1 MPRIPDGPGWT
12 GTFLLA
18 LAVAVTAPHA
28 RAADPWE
35 GGGLDDDFAAS
46 SANTLTHG
54 AVQQHDL
61 DQAGGPPDRDWIRVP
76 TVAGHSYEARVT
88 GVNIVF
94 DPGDCGGCAQ
104 FERVAPSQTILQE
117 DDAVVTAGPR
127 ESYDRTLR
135 WVATA
140 TQVIGEYV
148 RVTGDTGIVG
158 SADSVYT
165 LRFWDTTYAIPR
177 WNAANGQATVFLIQ
191 NAQQTAVTG
200 SIRLFSA
207 AGALLHE
214 EPLALDENGLRV
226 FNVAGVPALVG
237 QSGHAY
243 VAHTAGY
250 GGLAGKAVALEPA
263 TGFTFDTPMQPIP
276 D

>member
-1 MPRIPDGPGWT
+1 MART
-12 GTFLLA
+12 VLLV
-18 LAVAVTAPHA
+18 LLVAAGAPHA
-28 RAADPWE
+28 RALDPWE
-35 GGGLDDDFAAS
+35 GGGIDDDGPLRT
-46 SANTLTHG
+46 NTLTHG

-61 DQAGGPPDRDWIRVP
+61 DQAGGPPDQDWLHVP

-88 GVNIVF
+88 GANVVF
-94 DPGDCGGCAQ
+94 DPGGCGGCAQ
-104 FERVAPSQTILQE
+104 FERVTATPTILQE
-117 DDAVVTAGPR
+117 DEAMLTVGPR
-127 ESYDRTLR
+127 DSYDRTIR

-158 SADSVYT
+158 DAGSVYT
-165 LRFWDTTYAIPR
+165 IRFWDTTYAVPR
-177 WNAANGQATVFLIQ
+177 WNAVSGQATVFLVQ
-191 NAQQTAVTG
+191 NLTPGAVTG

-214 EPLALDENGLRV
+214 EPLALGENQLRV
-226 FNVAGVPALVG
+226 FNVSGVPALVG

-243 VAHTAGY
+243 VAHTAGH

-263 TGFTFDTPMQPIP
+263 TGFTFDTPMVPIP

>member
-1 MPRIPDGPGWT
+1 VTEEEGAMLRR
-12 GTFLLA
+12 FLLVLVVAA
-18 LAVAVTAPHA
+18 LTPHA

-35 GGGLDDDFAAS
+35 GGGLDDDVATGS
-46 SANTLTHG
+46 SNTLTHG

-61 DQAGGPPDRDWIRVP
+61 DQAGGPPDRDWMRIP
-76 TVAGHSYEARVT
+76 TLAGHSYEARIT
-88 GVNIVF
+88 GVNVVF

-104 FERVAPSQTILQE
+104 FERVTPSSTILQE
-117 DDAVVTAGPR
+117 DDAIVTVSPR
-127 ESYDRTLR
+127 ASYDRTIR

-140 TQVIGEYV
+140 TQVLGEYI

-158 SADSVYT
+158 SANSVYT
-165 LRFWDTTYAIPR
+165 IRFWDTTYGIPR
-177 WNAANGQATVFLIQ
+177 WNAANGQTTVFLIQ
-191 NAQQTAVTG
+191 NMQQRAVTG

-207 AGALLHE
+207 AGVLLHE
-214 EPLALDENGLRV
+214 EPLALAENQLRV
-226 FNVAGVPALVG
+226 FNVSGVPTLAG

-250 GGLAGKAVALEPA
+250 GGLSGKAVALEPA